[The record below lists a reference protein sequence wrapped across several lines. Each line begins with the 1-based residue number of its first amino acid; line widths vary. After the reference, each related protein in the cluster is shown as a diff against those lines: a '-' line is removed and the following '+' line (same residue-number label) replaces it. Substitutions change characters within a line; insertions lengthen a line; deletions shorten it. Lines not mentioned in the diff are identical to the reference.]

1 MTNPTG
7 EPPIVEVKGITKYFG
22 NVVAIEDVSLEVR
35 AGEVLCL
42 LGDNGAGKSTV
53 IKILSGLFRPDAGE
67 ILIDGKSTELTSP
80 SDTLAH
86 GIATVYQDLA
96 ILPLM
101 TIARNFFL
109 GSELTTGRGL
119 FRRFDRRTASR
130 IAREQMEQIGI
141 SVRDT
146 EQLAGTL
153 SGGERQTLAIAR
165 AEYFGARLLVLDE
178 PTSALGIKEAAIVL
192 RHIVMARRQGTAIL
206 LVTHNVQHARAVGDR
221 FVFLSHGR
229 NAGTHGH
236 RVVDEEA
243 MLTLMGGG
251 AELEELNRELREL
264 AKSR

>member
-1 MTNPTG
+1 MTTPTDT
-7 EPPIVEVKGITKYFG
+7 PPIVEVEGITKYFG
-22 NVVAIEDVSLEVR
+22 NVVAIQDVSLEVR
-35 AGEVLCL
+35 LGEILCL

-53 IKILSGLFRPDAGE
+53 IKILSGLFRPDSGV
-67 ILIDGKSTELTSP
+67 IRIDGAVTELGSP
-80 SDTLAH
+80 RDTLAH

-109 GSELTTGRGL
+109 GSELTIGKGPFT
-119 FRRFDRRTASR
+119 RFDRRSASR
-130 IAREQMEQIGI
+130 IAREQMELIGI
-141 SVRDT
+141 SVNDT

-165 AEYFGARLLVLDE
+165 AEYFGARLLILDE

-192 RHIVMARRQGTAIL
+192 RHIVMARRNGIAII
-206 LVTHNVQHARAVGDR
+206 LVTHNVQHAHAVGDR

-229 NAGTHGH
+229 QTGTLSQEA
-236 RVVDEEA
+236 VDEGQ

-264 AKSR
+264 AESR